1 MAQFIERAME
11 ERAETAYTEGIVVR
25 RMALDELGH

>member
-11 ERAETAYTEGIVVR
+11 ESAETAYMEGVAIR
-25 RMALDELGH
+25 RMALNE